1 MLCVIAFSELS
12 KQNPWWENP
21 TAIEIDPKIRDFE
34 AAPLK
39 WRPRMRKHMNLQK
52 DVLYSLRGP
61 RQVGKTTFVKLAIR
75 EELKTRKPT
84 DIFYYTCD
92 LVANAVELKEIIE
105 QFLDWSFRQSQE
117 RKLVCLD
124 EVTRVKDWENA
135 YKQVIDLRSLK
146 DVTYILTG
154 SSSWDLK
161 HGVERLPGRKGEAT
175 GEQNHKILLPLK
187 FAEYVELRN
196 PSIHQ
201 IIVKLGLND
210 NATRLKAFS
219 ELFGENARKWTDPL
233 LPIKGEL
240 DVLFDEYLLTGGV
253 MTAANQLY
261 QRKEI
266 SNNTYELYLQMFF
279 GDLARLKRDESTAK
293 KVLSSVLKHSQSRVG
308 WQTISQETGLP
319 SVITIQ
325 NYADVLQNLF
335 VLNVYNAFDQNK
347 KQPKHRS
354 EKKLQ
359 IPNPFFFHA
368 FRGYLENPAGD
379 YFQQA
384 KAYLLKTEGKA
395 ALAEFVV
402 GDHLTRLAYNH
413 KPSDIFDQ
421 SNFVFY
427 VKNALGETIDFIVR
441 LPSGLLP
448 VEVKYQN
455 NISNSDYKNLKK
467 FEKGILATKDELALG
482 TNHPA
487 MPIPLLLLFV

>member
-1 MLCVIAFSELS
+1 MVAFSELS

-21 TAIEIDPKIRDFE
+21 AAIAADPKIRDFE

-39 WRPRMRKHMNLQK
+39 WRPRIRKYMNLQK

-61 RQVGKTTFVKLAIR
+61 RQVGKTTFVKLVIR
-75 EELKTRKPT
+75 DELKTRKPS

-92 LVANAVELKEIIE
+92 LVTSAVELKEIIE
-105 QFLDWSFRQSQE
+105 LFLDWSFRQSQE

-124 EVTRVKDWENA
+124 EVTRVKDWETA
-135 YKQVIDLRSLK
+135 YKQVVDLRSLK
-146 DVTYILTG
+146 GITFILTG

-196 PSIHQ
+196 PTVHQ
-201 IIVKLGLND
+201 TISKLGLND
-210 NATRLKAFS
+210 NVTRVKAFS
-219 ELFGENARKWTDPL
+219 DLFGERASIWTDPL
-233 LPIKGEL
+233 LPLKTEL
-240 DVLFDEYLLTGGV
+240 DALFDEYLITGGV
-253 MTAANQLY
+253 MAATNQFY
-261 QRKEI
+261 ERNEI
-266 SNNTYELYLQMFF
+266 PNNTYELYLQMFF

-293 KVLSSVLKHSQSRVG
+293 KVLSSVLRHPQSHVG
-308 WQTISQETGLP
+308 WQAISKETGLP

-347 KQPKHRS
+347 KQPKYRS

-368 FRGYLENPAGD
+368 FRGYIENPAGD

-384 KAYLLKTEGKA
+384 KSFLLKPEGKA

-413 KPSDIFDQ
+413 KPSDVFDQ

-427 VKNALGETIDFIVR
+427 VKNAQGETIDFIAR
-441 LPSGLLP
+441 FPTGFLP
-448 VEVKYQN
+448 VEVKYQST
-455 NISNSDYKNLKK
+455 ISGSDYRNLKK
-467 FEKGILATKDELALG
+467 FSKGILATKDELALG
-482 TNHPA
+482 GSHPA
-487 MPIPLLLLFV
+487 IPVPLLLLFI

>member
-1 MLCVIAFSELS
+1 MAEFVDLV

-21 TAIEIDPKIRDFE
+21 KAIEIDPKIKDFE

-39 WRPRMRKHMNLQK
+39 WRPRIRKYIDLQK
-52 DVLYSLRGP
+52 DVLYSIRGP
-61 RQVGKTTFVKLAIR
+61 RQVGKTTFVKLLIR
-75 EELKTRKPT
+75 DELQKRKPS

-92 LVANAVELKEIIE
+92 MVSGAVELNGIIE
-105 QFLDWSFRQSQE
+105 TFLDWSSRQSQD
-117 RKLVCLD
+117 RKLICLD

-135 YKQVIDLRSLK
+135 YKQIIDIRSLANT
-146 DVTYILTG
+146 TYILTG

-196 PSIHQ
+196 PAIHKA
-201 IIVKLGLND
+201 IEGLGLNE
-210 NATRLKAFS
+210 NSVRTVAFS
-219 ELFGENARKWTDPL
+219 ELLGSNGSRWTDRL
-233 LPIKGEL
+233 LPFTGEL
-240 DVLFDEYLLTGGV
+240 DALFDEYLLTGGV
-253 MTAANQLY
+253 MTATNQFY
-261 QRKEI
+261 KNKEI

-279 GDLARLKRDESTAK
+279 GDLARLQREESTAK
-293 KVLSSVLKHSQSRVG
+293 KVLSSVLRHLRSRVG
-308 WQTISQETGLP
+308 WHRIARENAIASEVTVT
-319 SVITIQ
+319 

-335 VLNVYNAFDQNK
+335 VLNVYHAFDQNK

-384 KAYLLKTEGKA
+384 KTFIIEPEGKA
-395 ALAEFVV
+395 ALAEFVI

-413 KPSDIFDQ
+413 HPSDLFDQ

-427 VKNALGETIDFIVR
+427 VKNDQGETIDFIVR
-441 LPSGLLP
+441 LPGGFLP

-455 NISNSDYKNLKK
+455 QISSSDYKNLKK
-467 FEKGILATKDELALG
+467 FGRGILATKNTLSLG
-482 TNHPA
+482 SPYPA
-487 MPIPLLLLFV
+487 IPVPLLLLFV

>member
-1 MLCVIAFSELS
+1 MVDFSELA
-12 KQNPWWENP
+12 KQNPWWEN
-21 TAIEIDPKIRDFE
+21 AIAIDADPKIRDFE
-34 AAPLK
+34 AAQLK
-39 WRPRMRKHMNLQK
+39 WRPRIRKYMDLKK

-61 RQVGKTTFVKLAIR
+61 RQVGKTTFVKLVIR
-75 EELKTRKPT
+75 DELKTRKPAN
-84 DIFYYTCD
+84 IFYFTCD
-92 LVANAVELKEIIE
+92 LVTSAVELKEIIE

-135 YKQVIDLRSLK
+135 YKQVVDLHSLK

-187 FAEYVELRN
+187 FAEYVELRSPAN
-196 PSIHQ
+196 HKTIE
-201 IIVKLGLND
+201 KLGLND
-210 NATRLKAFS
+210 NATRVKAFS
-219 ELFGENARKWTDPL
+219 ELFGESARAWIDPL

-240 DVLFDEYLLTGGV
+240 DALFGEYLFTGGV
-253 MTAANQLY
+253 MAATNQFY
-261 QRKEI
+261 ERKEI

-279 GDLARLKRDESTAK
+279 GDLARLKREESTAK
-293 KVLSSVLKHSQSRVG
+293 KVLSSVLRHPQSHVG
-308 WQTISQETGLP
+308 WQTISRETGLP

-335 VLNVYNAFDQNK
+335 LLNVYNAFDQNK

-368 FRGYLENPAGD
+368 FRGYIENPAGD

-384 KAYLLKTEGKA
+384 KAYMLKPEGKA

-413 KPSDIFDQ
+413 RPSDLFDQ

-427 VKNALGETIDFIVR
+427 VKNAQGETIDFITR
-441 LPSGLLP
+441 LPSSFLP

-455 NISNSDYKNLKK
+455 SISNSDYRNLKK
-467 FEKGILATKDELALG
+467 FNKGILATKDELALG
-482 TNHPA
+482 GNHPA
-487 MPIPLLLLFV
+487 IPVPLLLLFV

>member
-1 MLCVIAFSELS
+1 MVAFQELA

-21 TAIEIDPKIRDFE
+21 AAIEVDPKIREFE
-34 AAPLK
+34 EAPLK
-39 WRPRMRKHMNLQK
+39 WRPRIRKYMDFQK

-61 RQVGKTTFVKLAIR
+61 RQVGKTTFVKLLIR
-75 EELKTRKPT
+75 EELKKRKPS

-92 LVANAVELKEIIE
+92 LVSGPAELKEIVE
-105 QFLDWSFRQSQE
+105 QFLDWSSRQSSE
-117 RKLVCLD
+117 RKLLCLD

-135 YKQVIDLRSLK
+135 YKQIVDLRSLK
-146 DVTYILTG
+146 NTTYLLTG

-196 PSIHQ
+196 PVVHQ
-201 IIVKLGLND
+201 AIEKLKLDD
-210 NATRLKAFS
+210 NSVRIRAFS
-219 ELFGENARKWTDPL
+219 ELMGSDAHKWLDSL
-233 LPIKGEL
+233 LPFKAEL
-240 DVLFDEYLLTGGV
+240 DALFEEYLLTGGV
-253 MTAANQLY
+253 MTATNQFFKK
-261 QRKEI
+261 KEI

-279 GDLARLKRDESTAK
+279 GDLARLNREESTAK
-293 KVLSSVLKHSQSRVG
+293 KVLSSVLRHPQSHVG
-308 WQTISQETGLP
+308 WQKISQETGLP

-325 NYADVLQNLF
+325 HYADVLQNLF

-368 FRGYLENPAGD
+368 FRGHLENPAGD

-384 KAYLLKTEGKA
+384 KSYLLQSEGKA
-395 ALAEFVV
+395 ALAEFVA

-413 KPSDIFDQ
+413 RPSDLFDQ

-427 VKNALGETIDFIVR
+427 VKNAAGETIDFIAR
-441 LPSGLLP
+441 LPNGFLP

-455 NISNSDYKNLKK
+455 SISNADFRNLKK
-467 FEKGILATKDELALG
+467 FDKGILATKDDLSVGSAY
-482 TNHPA
+482 PA
-487 MPIPLLLLFV
+487 IPVSLLLLFV

>member
-1 MLCVIAFSELS
+1 MIAFSELA

-21 TAIEIDPKIRDFE
+21 AAIEADPKIRDFE

-39 WRPRMRKHMNLQK
+39 WRPRIRKYLNVGK

-61 RQVGKTTFVKLAIR
+61 RQVGKTTFVKLLIR
-75 EELKTRKPT
+75 QELKARKPE

-92 LVANAVELKEIIE
+92 LVSSAAELKEIIE
-105 QFLDWSFRQSQE
+105 QFLDWSSRQGTG
-117 RKLVCLD
+117 RKLICLD
-124 EVTRVKDWENA
+124 EVTRVKDWESA

-146 DVTYILTG
+146 DVTYLLTG

-187 FAEYVELRN
+187 FAEYVELRS
-196 PSIHQ
+196 PPLHGTLA
-201 IIVKLGLND
+201 KLGLND
-210 NATRLKAFS
+210 NATRVKALS
-219 ELFGENARKWTDPL
+219 ELFGESARKWIDPL
-233 LPIKGEL
+233 LPAQAEL
-240 DVLFDEYLLTGGV
+240 DALFDEYLLTGGV
-253 MTAANQLY
+253 MAAVNQFHEK
-261 QRKEI
+261 KEI
-266 SNNTYELYLQMFF
+266 SNTTYELYLQMFF
-279 GDLARLKRDESTAK
+279 GDLARLKREESTAK
-293 KVLSSVLKHSQSRVG
+293 KVLSSVLRHSQSRVG
-308 WQTISQETGLP
+308 WQTISHETGLP

-347 KQPKHRS
+347 KQPRHRS

-368 FRGYLENPAGD
+368 LRGCIENPAGD

-384 KAYLLKTEGKA
+384 KAHLLRSEGKA

-413 KPSDIFDQ
+413 RPSDIFDQ

-427 VKNALGETIDFIVR
+427 VNNAKGETIDFIAR
-441 LPSGLLP
+441 LPNGFLP

-455 NISNSDYKNLKK
+455 DISNPDYRNLKK
-467 FEKGILATKDELALG
+467 FDKGILATKDELILG
-482 TNHPA
+482 GKHPA
-487 MPIPLLLLFV
+487 LPVPLLLLFA

>member
-1 MLCVIAFSELS
+1 MVVFEDLA
-12 KQNPWWENP
+12 KQNPWWQNSS
-21 TAIEIDPKIRDFE
+21 AINFDPKIRDFE

-39 WRPRMRKHMNLQK
+39 WRPRIRKYLDLDK

-61 RQVGKTTFVKLAIR
+61 RQVGKTTFVKLIIQD
-75 EELKTRKPT
+75 ELKRRNPA

-92 LVANAVELKEIIE
+92 LVSGAVELKEIIE
-105 QFLDWSFRQSQE
+105 LFLDWSFRQGGN
-117 RKLVCLD
+117 RKLICLD
-124 EVTRVKDWENA
+124 EVSAVKNWESA
-135 YKQVIDLRSLK
+135 YKQIVDVRSLK
-146 DVTYILTG
+146 DTTYILTG

-161 HGVERLPGRKGEAT
+161 HSVERLPGRKGEAT

-187 FAEYVELRN
+187 FAEYVELRS
-196 PSIHQ
+196 PQIHG
-201 IIVKLGLND
+201 VLKELKLNE
-210 NATRLKAFS
+210 NSVRRTAFL
-219 ELFGENARKWTDPL
+219 ELMSPAANKWIDPL
-233 LPIKGEL
+233 LPFKGEL
-240 DVLFDEYLLTGGV
+240 DALFEEYLLTGGI
-253 MTAANQLY
+253 MTAVNQFFS
-261 QRKEI
+261 KKDI

-279 GDLARLKRDESTAK
+279 GDIAKLNRDESTAK
-293 KVLSSVLKHSQSRVG
+293 KVLSSVLGHPQSYVG
-308 WQTISQETGLP
+308 WQKISQETGLP

-384 KAYLLKTEGKA
+384 KSFLLKPEGKA

-413 KPSDIFDQ
+413 KPSDLFDQ
-421 SNFVFY
+421 TNFVFY
-427 VKNALGETIDFIVR
+427 VKNNQGETIDFIAR
-441 LPSGLLP
+441 LSSGFLP
-448 VEVKYQN
+448 VEVKYQEK
-455 NISNSDYKNLKK
+455 ISSQDFRNLKK
-467 FEKGILATKDELALG
+467 FENAVLATKNELSLG
-482 TNHPA
+482 GNHPA
-487 MPIPLLLLFV
+487 IPISLLLLFV